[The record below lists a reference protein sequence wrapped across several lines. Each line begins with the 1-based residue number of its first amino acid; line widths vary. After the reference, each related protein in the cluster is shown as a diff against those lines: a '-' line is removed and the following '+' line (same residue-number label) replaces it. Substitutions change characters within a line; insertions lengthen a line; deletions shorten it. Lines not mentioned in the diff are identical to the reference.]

1 LAAMTS
7 AAAGGA
13 QAQTAQKLGVH
24 SEVGLLRKVIVHRPE
39 LSMERLTPTNHDE
52 LLFDDVIWVERAK
65 REHDEF
71 VQVLK
76 TYGAEIYYLQTLLAE
91 ALDASQEAVEQEI
104 GRHVTEQTVGPGACE
119 PLRRFLRT
127 LPHDKLAAHMI
138 GGLTKKELQ
147 ELGFDLA
154 AANGYSLAAASTP
167 NSQFVLPPL
176 PNHIFTRDSSAWIF
190 NGVTLNQMYWP
201 ARRLETVNLGI
212 IYKHHPM
219 FRDGG
224 FHYWYPSHGIDD
236 SFGVEDFGLASMEG
250 GDMLVAGNRTFV
262 IGVSERTSARAVE
275 MLAKALFAQN
285 AADRVIAAAVEKGR
299 IYMHL
304 DVVFTFLDRDTVT
317 AFPPALE
324 TLQAFSIRPG
334 DNENILKVTRE
345 PDFLAAVADAVGVP
359 KLRVITTGGD
369 EAQQAREQW
378 DSGNNF
384 VAVKPGSV
392 IGYHKNTFTN
402 RKLREAGI
410 EVLEVEGFELG
421 KGRGGGHCMTCP
433 ILRDG
438 I

>member
-1 LAAMTS
+1 MTS
-7 AAAGGA
+7 AAAAGA
-13 QAQTAQKLGVH
+13 QSQTAQKLGVH

-39 LSMERLTPTNHDE
+39 LSLERLTPTNHDE

-65 REHDEF
+65 QEHDEF
-71 VQVLK
+71 VQALK
-76 TYGAEIYYLQTLLAE
+76 TYGAEVYYLQTLLTE
-91 ALDASQEAVEQEI
+91 ALDASGEAVEQEI
-104 GRHVTEQTVGPGACE
+104 QRHVTDLTVGPAGAA
-119 PLRRFLRT
+119 PLRRFLMSM
-127 LPHDKLAAHMI
+127 PHDWLAAHMI

-147 ELGFDLA
+147 EAGFDME

-167 NSQFVLPPL
+167 DSQFILPPL
-176 PNHIFTRDSSAWIF
+176 PNHIFTRDSSAWIY
-190 NGVTLNQMYWP
+190 NGVTLNTMFWP

-224 FHYWYPSHGIDD
+224 FEYWHPAHGIDD
-236 SFGVEDFGLASMEG
+236 EFGVEDFGLAAMEG
-250 GDMLVAGNRTFV
+250 GDMLVPGNRTVV
-262 IGVSERTSARAVE
+262 IGNGERTSARMIE
-275 MLAKALFAQN
+275 MLAKALFAKN
-285 AADRVIAAAVEKGR
+285 AADRVIAVWLEKGR

-304 DVVFTFLDRDTVT
+304 DVVFTFLDRDVVT

-324 TLQAFSIRPG
+324 TLQAYSLRPG
-334 DNENILKVTRE
+334 DNENILTVTKE

-359 KLRVITTGGD
+359 KLRVVTTGGD

-384 VAVKPGSV
+384 VALKPGSV
-392 IGYHKNTFTN
+392 IGYHKNTYTN
-402 RKLREAGI
+402 RKLKEAGI